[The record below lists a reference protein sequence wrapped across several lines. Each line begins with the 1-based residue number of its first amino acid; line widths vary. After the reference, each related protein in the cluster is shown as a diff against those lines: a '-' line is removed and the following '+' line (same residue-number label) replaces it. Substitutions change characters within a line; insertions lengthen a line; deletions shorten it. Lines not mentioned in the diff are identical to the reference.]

1 MQAFTYLFINWWN
14 QFKWWKRYTATI
26 QNLCSIY
33 IDICTWLWWPTEA
46 CFHTWLVG
54 PHTVS
59 TYIWSSGFTLLMMW
73 FGIKQ
78 RHGYSDL
85 LPKSLEDQRGSRKE
99 NPLQT
104 HYEVKTAC
112 TSQIWCVVRLPSWI
126 VLGSHFSAHQLLLS
140 TMAVKSVL
148 CWWCGQSGLM
158 MHVDGRQVIQLNKL
172 AKAGCKCQL
181 YELLFVSFL
190 KVAKV
195 VLPNQWAVQI
205 LIIP

>member
-1 MQAFTYLFINWWN
+1 MAMMAYRDQRSVF
-14 QFKWWKRYTATI
+14 
-26 QNLCSIY
+26 
-33 IDICTWLWWPTEA
+33 ICTAWALRL
-46 CFHTWLVG
+46 WLVG
-54 PHTVS
+54 PYTVS
-59 TYIWSSGFTLLMMW
+59 TYILWSGFTLLMTW

-78 RHGYSDL
+78 QHGYSDL
-85 LPKSLEDQRGSRKE
+85 LLKSLAQLKGCHNEDQRGRRKE
-99 NPLQT
+99 NPPHT
-104 HYEVKTAC
+104 RYEVKTAC

-126 VLGSHFSAHQLLLS
+126 VLGSHFSAYQLLLS

-158 MHVDGRQVIQLNKL
+158 MHIDGRQVMQLNKL

-195 VLPNQWAVQI
+195 VLPNQWAVKI

>member
-1 MQAFTYLFINWWN
+1 MWAL
-14 QFKWWKRYTATI
+14 R
-26 QNLCSIY
+26 L
-33 IDICTWLWWPTEA
+33 WLD
-46 CFHTWLVG
+46 G
-54 PHTVS
+54 PYTVS
-59 TYIWSSGFTLLMMW
+59 TYIWSSGFTLLMTW
-73 FGIKQ
+73 IGIKQ
-78 RHGYSDL
+78 ESSCSDL
-85 LPKSLEDQRGSRKE
+85 LLNSLAQEKGSRNQNQRSRRKE
-99 NPLQT
+99 NPPQK
-104 HYEVKTAC
+104 HYEVKIAR
-112 TSQIWCVVRLPSWI
+112 TSQIWCVVWLPSWI
-126 VLGSHFSAHQLLLS
+126 VLGSHFSAYQLLLS

-158 MHVDGRQVIQLNKL
+158 MHVDGRQVIQLNKP